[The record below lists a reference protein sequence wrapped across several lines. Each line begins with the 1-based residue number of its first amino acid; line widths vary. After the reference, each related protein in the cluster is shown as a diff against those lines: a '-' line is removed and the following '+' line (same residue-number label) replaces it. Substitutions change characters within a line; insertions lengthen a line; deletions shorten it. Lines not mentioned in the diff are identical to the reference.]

1 MPKKLSKTAL
11 ILLVTAVIVVIIAIT
26 GVLMQLL
33 NTEAKLQIG
42 NVYKGEDINDVIYYS
57 QENQKYNLKN
67 LKGESRE
74 AVDNSVV
81 LIQSMVFTGDF
92 HGTAE
97 VNVYPGGAIT
107 DSFVQCSMEIVLV
120 DDLWWLVPDE
130 YWYEQITGGA

>member
-1 MPKKLSKTAL
+1 MPC
-11 ILLVTAVIVVIIAIT
+11 
-26 GVLMQLL
+26 
-33 NTEAKLQIG
+33 
-42 NVYKGEDINDVIYYS
+42 
-57 QENQKYNLKN
+57 NQKYNLKN

>member
-11 ILLVTAVIVVIIAIT
+11 ILLVTAVIIVIIVIT
-26 GVLMQLL
+26 GILMKLL
-33 NTEAKLQIG
+33 NTEARLQIG

-57 QENQKYNLKN
+57 QENEQYNLKN
-67 LKGESRE
+67 LKGQARE
-74 AVDNSVV
+74 AVDGSVV
-81 LIQSMVFTGDF
+81 LIQSMVFTGDH

-130 YWYEQITGGA
+130 YWYKQITGGV